1 MNNIDRILHSNRAGR
16 QQGDRG
22 EEVSV
27 SHTLTGREFGGSD
40 KVQNFMSDGDGE
52 LAALSYLRLFLS
64 HQISQS
70 HKKMVRRDIRPE
82 RVDVLE

>member
-40 KVQNFMSDGDGE
+40 KVQDFMTDGGRGTSSIVIFASVSFTPNF
-52 LAALSYLRLFLS
+52 
-64 HQISQS
+64 
-70 HKKMVRRDIRPE
+70 PE
-82 RVDVLE
+82 P